1 MTSEW
6 PLDIDNIR
14 KKACTSDPIPA
25 SNSIPTTNNDAAKY
39 TQQRGYFSSVKD
51 GAKVKKGEFKT
62 VAVVIRMISSIIPAN
77 CYAQVLM
84 RSIR

>member
-39 TQQRGYFSSVKD
+39 TQQRGYFSSVND
-51 GAKVKKGEFKT
+51 GAKVKKG
-62 VAVVIRMISSIIPAN
+62 
-77 CYAQVLM
+77 
-84 RSIR
+84 

>member
-51 GAKVKKGEFKT
+51 GAKVKKG
-62 VAVVIRMISSIIPAN
+62 
-77 CYAQVLM
+77 
-84 RSIR
+84 